1 MGRMFPRG
9 QREAGRCVGA
19 FGGSRDPLW
28 GIGVVRGLEGHTF
41 REIGGPV
48 RIHRIVPEPDDG
60 VVAEYRI
67 EFVLAHLTRDE
78 AGVVDGRCGGL
89 RRIGQTGNGRVRGF
103 PDFSHSAAAWRLPGL
118 AAPPRCCGRSR
129 EPKPVRH
136 LTNGAWPVTG
146 RPVSSRSGDRWRGER
161 GPPTASPACPM
172 TTPLAGCLR
181 ILARASKLV

>member
-1 MGRMFPRG
+1 MGRMFPRD

-48 RIHRIVPEPDDG
+48 RIQGIVPEPDDG

-118 AAPPRCCGRSR
+118 AA
-129 EPKPVRH
+129 
-136 LTNGAWPVTG
+136 
-146 RPVSSRSGDRWRGER
+146 
-161 GPPTASPACPM
+161 ASPVLRLFPGTETSAALDEWR
-172 TTPLAGCLR
+172 LAGDGKAGFVAVR
-181 ILARASKLV
+181 

>member
-48 RIHRIVPEPDDG
+48 RIQGIVPEPDDG

-89 RRIGQTGNGRVRGF
+89 RRIGQAGNGRVRGF
-103 PDFSHSAAAWRLPGL
+103 PDFSIPQRRGASQVWLRIPVSWSFPGTETGAALDEWRLAGDGK
-118 AAPPRCCGRSR
+118 AGFVA
-129 EPKPVRH
+129 VR
-136 LTNGAWPVTG
+136 
-146 RPVSSRSGDRWRGER
+146 
-161 GPPTASPACPM
+161 
-172 TTPLAGCLR
+172 
-181 ILARASKLV
+181 